1 MMGSDSIVTWGYA
14 KGFVIE
20 YDDTL
25 KKRID
30 CKSCLYFEKSD
41 KTCLKKQVYLP
52 VDGLDSWKNC
62 NCFSLDKG
70 TANYEIKKA
79 ALDKKR
85 KTEIDYYMS
94 KPKSQR
100 PYNYK
105 KNDRVFLLK
114 GGFSLIRKSIKNT
127 EGKLRSVRLEITN
140 SKGEVKHISLLC
152 DFDDKVAYF
161 AGCFTNE
168 VADIIGGMIE

>member
-1 MMGSDSIVTWGYA
+1 MAWGYA

-41 KTCLKKQVYLP
+41 RTCSKTQLYLP
-52 VDGLDSWKNC
+52 VDGFDSWKKC
-62 NCFSLDKG
+62 NYFSLDKG
-70 TANYEIKKA
+70 TGNYEIKKA
-79 ALDKKR
+79 YLDKKR
-85 KTEIDYYMS
+85 KAEIEYFMS

-114 GGFSLIRKSIKNT
+114 GGFSLIRKTIKNT
-127 EGKLRSVRLEITN
+127 DGKFRRVRLEIIN
-140 SKGEVKHISLLC
+140 SRGDVKHISLLC
-152 DFDDKVAYF
+152 DFDDKVAYIPN
-161 AGCFTNE
+161 CFTNDA
-168 VADIIGGMIE
+168 ADIIEKMIE